1 MDVYTETQGK
11 ILREGVSRQH
21 REVEPIFRF
30 NVEAFGNVYLTV
42 YMLVVGNTQ
51 SCCPG
56 TQKHW

>member
-30 NVEAFGNVYLTV
+30 NIEAFGNVCLTV
-42 YMLVVGNTQ
+42 YMLVVSNMQ
-51 SCCPG
+51 SHCFV
-56 TQKHW
+56 K